1 MKKLISL
8 FLVAILA
15 LSIMVFNASAAKIN
29 TVSLQG
35 EELFDDA
42 FSIFDMINRERL
54 SESRSKLVMDKELMD
69 YAMLRCKELSIKFSH
84 DRPNGKSFYSAF
96 DRAYGED
103 IFTGSTSYEYVMEQW
118 LQSSDSR
125 QDILTDYYKSVGVG
139 AVEVD
144 GSYYWVLIFGID
156 KENNLVVDRT
166 NFDVEANDS
175 GLVSFKKSLISAK
188 IRFGNTSLCKNNS
201 TRATVSFYNGIT
213 YTQIDPSSVTFNS
226 SNKNVCLINNL
237 GKILGLKQ
245 GKSTISVTLSGDNYP
260 FLEQDF
266 YVNGEVEDVRVN
278 RSTYTFYRTNK
289 SGSLKLSAK
298 VTPYN
303 AKNRKITWK
312 SSNTKV
318 ATVDSNG
325 KVTMKS
331 KGTAKIT
338 ATSVDSPRV
347 SDSCTVKVVQRVTG
361 MKLNKNNISLK
372 KKKIYKLK
380 ANCSPSNASNKSV
393 TWKSYNTRVAKV
405 DKNGKVTGVKKG
417 TTTVRATAKDGSK
430 KYANC
435 KVKVS

>member
-15 LSIMVFNASAAKIN
+15 LPIMVFNASAAKVN
-29 TVSLQG
+29 TVSISG

-54 SESRSKLVMDKELMD
+54 SESRSKLVMDKELMN
-69 YAMLRCKELSIKFSH
+69 YAMLRCKELAIKFSH
-84 DRPNGKSFYSAF
+84 NRPNGESFYSAF

-166 NFDVEANDS
+166 NFDVEANNSDF
-175 GLVSFKKSLISAK
+175 VSFKKSLISAK

-213 YTQIDPSSVTFNS
+213 YTQIDPNSVTFNS

-237 GKILGLKQ
+237 GKILGVKQ

-303 AKNRKITWK
+303 AQNRKITWK

-372 KKKIYKLK
+372 KKKTYKLK

>member
-8 FLVAILA
+8 FLVAV
-15 LSIMVFNASAAKIN
+15 LSLSVMIFDVSAAKVN
-29 TVSLQG
+29 TVSISG
-35 EELFDDA
+35 EELFDEA
-42 FSIFDMINRERL
+42 FSIYDEINRERV
-54 SESRSKLVMDKELMD
+54 SKSRSKVVMDKELMN
-69 YAMLRCKELSIKFSH
+69 YAMLRCKELAIKFSH
-84 DRPNGKSFYSAF
+84 NRPNGESYYSAF
-96 DRAYGED
+96 DRACGED
-103 IFTGSTSYEYVMEQW
+103 IFTGSSSTDYVIKQW
-118 LQSSDSR
+118 LQNSSSR
-125 QDILTDYYKSVGVG
+125 KVILNNHYKSIGVG

-144 GSYYWVLIFGID
+144 GSYYWVLIFDID
-156 KENNLVVDRT
+156 KENDLIVNRT
-166 NFDVEANDS
+166 EFDVEANDS
-175 GLVSFKKSLISAK
+175 GLVSFKKSLIEAK
-188 IRFGNTSLCKNNS
+188 ICFGNTSLCKNNS

-372 KKKIYKLK
+372 KKKTYKLK

>member
-15 LSIMVFNASAAKIN
+15 LPIMVFNASAAKIN
-29 TVSLQG
+29 TVSISG
-35 EELFDDA
+35 EELFDEA
-42 FSIFDMINRERL
+42 FSIYDEINRERV
-54 SESRSKLVMDKELMD
+54 SKSRSKVVMDKELMN
-69 YAMLRCKELSIKFSH
+69 YAMLRCKELAIKFSH
-84 DRPNGKSFYSAF
+84 NRPNGKSFYSAF

-226 SNKNVCLINNL
+226 SNKNVCLINHL
-237 GKILGLKQ
+237 GKILGVEQ

-303 AKNRKITWK
+303 AQNRKITWK

-372 KKKIYKLK
+372 KKKTYKLK